1 MREYVVATWGWDE
14 EWQER
19 EFRKRFPLESR
30 EVIRRGDVDIGCI
43 RVEDRD
49 DHVHLAYVA
58 LLPAHQGQGIGSLLV
73 RDLCRDAAN
82 HGKPVRL
89 TVLQA
94 NPARA
99 LYERLGFRVTETVD
113 PRVHMEWRLDGP
125 R

>member
-1 MREYVVATWGWDE
+1 VVETWGWDE
-14 EWQER
+14 EWQQR
-19 EFRKRFPLESR
+19 EFRRRFPLESR

-43 RVEDRD
+43 RVEGRD
-49 DHVHLAYVA
+49 DDVHLAYIA

-73 RDLCRDAAN
+73 RDLCREAAGS
-82 HGKPVRL
+82 GKPVRL

-99 LYERLGFRVTETVD
+99 LYERLGFHVTETVE